1 MENPAQS
8 LAGGNTTPAII
19 KVGRAVE
26 GAIALFLA
34 ILLALMVVAISWQVA
49 SRYLLNIP
57 SMYSEE
63 FLRFSLIW
71 LGMIAAGYC
80 FVGGRHMSLPLL
92 IDVLPPVP
100 QKILRFINSELSM
113 IFGAILIWGGST
125 SFVANSKM
133 LTPMTQ
139 IPVGWLQSVL
149 IICGAM
155 ILIAE
160 TIRVLC
166 QLGIVPRD
174 PQAPAP
180 TEGAT
185 FGQLAIATLIVAIFG
200 ACIVTL
206 WQSDW
211 MSEHVYSS
219 LELTSTIVLFTTF
232 VVFLIIGAP
241 IAIGLAFAG
250 VLTLGLQIDLDVM
263 MPTVG
268 ETMFNGLDSF
278 GFLALPFFILAG
290 NIMNATGLARRLIDF
305 AMLLGGR
312 IPGSLWQTNVLANM
326 LFGTLSGSGIASAT
340 AIGGIINPVAREKGY
355 NMAMTTAVNAA
366 SAPSGMLIPPSGAL
380 IVYSLITGGG
390 ASIIALFMA
399 GYLPGIIMGLSV
411 MLVAYWYAKKHG
423 YEAESDKPSRA
434 ETMRLFMRAAP
445 SLMLVVIVISG
456 ILGGAFTAIE
466 GSGIAVVYSLMLALV
481 YRGLNLRKLFEILRD
496 TSIVTGA
503 ILFLI
508 AASTMMSWSMTFA
521 SIPETVR
528 VLMTSV
534 SDNFIVILLMINL
547 ILLVVGVFMDM
558 SPAMLIFTPIFYP
571 IVTELGV
578 DPVHFGVIL
587 IYNLALGLVTPP
599 VGTVLFVSCSIS
611 GEPISKVIGP
621 LLPIFALQAAGLL
634 LITFVPAISLALPTL
649 FGL

>member
-1 MENPAQS
+1 MTDETFTAS
-8 LAGGNTTPAII
+8 AALRTPTLI
-19 KVGRAVE
+19 KCGRLIE
-26 GAIALFLA
+26 RSIGLFLA
-34 ILLALMVVAISWQVA
+34 ILLALMVVAITWQVV
-49 SRYLLNIP
+49 SRYILSTP
-57 SMYSEE
+57 SVYSEE

-80 FVGGRHMSLPLL
+80 FFSARHMSLPLL
-92 IDVLPPVP
+92 IDILPSRPQRVLN
-100 QKILRFINSELSM
+100 LINAELSL
-113 IFGAILIWGGST
+113 IFGGILVWGGSI
-125 SFVANSKM
+125 SLMANSRM
-133 LTPMTQ
+133 RTPMMQ
-139 IPVGWLQSVL
+139 IPMGWLQSVL
-149 IICGAM
+149 ILCGIMIICAEIIRILRLMDLLPMDPKTPTPQNGATVRN
-155 ILIAE
+155 LLVA
-160 TIRVLC
+160 T
-166 QLGIVPRD
+166 GIVFLVS
-174 PQAPAP
+174 A
-180 TEGAT
+180 G
-185 FGQLAIATLIVAIFG
+185 L
-200 ACIVTL
+200 VTL

-211 MSEHVYSS
+211 MAGNVRNA
-219 LELTSTIVLFTTF
+219 LELTSTIVLFMTF
-232 VVFLIIGAP
+232 TVFLIIGSP
-241 IAIGLAFAG
+241 IAVGLAFAG
-250 VLTLGLQIDLDVM
+250 VLTLGLQIDLDIM

-290 NIMNATGLARRLIDF
+290 NVMNATGLARRLIDF
-305 AMLLGGR
+305 AMLIGGR

-355 NMAMTTAVNAA
+355 DMAMTTAVNAA

-380 IVYSLITGGG
+380 IVYSLITGGS

-399 GYLPGIIMGLSV
+399 GYLPGLIMGLSV
-411 MLVAYWYAKKHG
+411 MLMAYWYAKKNG
-423 YEAESDKPSRA
+423 YEAESARPTASEA
-434 ETMRLFMRAAP
+434 FVVFLRAAP
-445 SLMLVVIVISG
+445 SLLLVVIVISG

-466 GSGIAVVYSLMLALV
+466 GSGIAVVYSLLLALI
-481 YRGLNLRKLFEILRD
+481 YKGLTLRGLVEILRI
-496 TSIVTGA
+496 TAVVTGS

-508 AASTMMSWSMTFA
+508 AASTMMSWSMTYA

-534 SDNFIVILLMINL
+534 SDNKIVILLMINV

-571 IVTELGV
+571 IVTALGV

-611 GEPISKVIGP
+611 GEPIGKVIKP
-621 LLPIFALQAAGLL
+621 LLPIFALQTVGLM
-634 LITFVPAISLALPTL
+634 LITFVPAISLAIPRL